1 MMKVS
6 KGDIVSVE
14 YTIRLDD
21 DRVIETTVGEAPL
34 SYTHGQNEILQG
46 LEAGL
51 DGMERG
57 AAKVITVEPV
67 DAYGEIHSEGFFEVQ
82 RERVPAEAQRIGTKL
97 ETTAPDGRVVFP
109 YVAEIRT
116 DVIVLDLNHPLAGRT
131 LRFDVR
137 VVDIQRGERQLVTG
151 GARGS
156 EKET

>member
-21 DRVIETTVGEAPL
+21 DRVIETTVGEVPL

-67 DAYGEIHSEGFFEVQ
+67 DAYGEIHPEENVFRRRRSGSEQ
-82 RERVPAEAQRIGTKL
+82 SWKRRLRMAEWYSLMSPRSGRTSL
-97 ETTAPDGRVVFP
+97 CLTSTTRLPDGRC
-109 YVAEIRT
+109 
-116 DVIVLDLNHPLAGRT
+116 
-131 LRFDVR
+131 
-137 VVDIQRGERQLVTG
+137 
-151 GARGS
+151 GS
-156 EKET
+156 M

>member
-1 MMKVS
+1 MKVS

-82 RERVPAEAQRIGTKL
+82 RERVPAEAQRVGTKL

-137 VVDIQRGERQLVTG
+137 VVDIQRGECQLVTG

>member
-1 MMKVS
+1 MNVS
-6 KGDIVSVE
+6 AGDIVSVE

-34 SYTHGQNEILQG
+34 SYTHGQNEILPG

-51 DGMERG
+51 DGMELG
-57 AAKVITVEPV
+57 AAKVITVAPV
-67 DAYGEIHSEGFFEVQ
+67 DAYGEIHPEGFFEVQ
-82 RERVPAEAQRIGTKL
+82 RERVPTEAQRIGIKL

-109 YVAEIRT
+109 YVAEIRP

-137 VVDIQRGERQLVTG
+137 VMDIQRGERQLVTRGMRG
-151 GARGS
+151 G
-156 EKET
+156 ETGT